1 MDRETLTLPNDVES
15 LQALV
20 LSLHRTR
27 LEQQA
32 KLQRQSS
39 LIDQLVEQIKLARHK
54 QFGASSEQWSVD
66 QMRLFNEAEAIV
78 DREGVDD
85 DHESD
90 TDTIAVPAHRR
101 KRGGRKPLPPE
112 LPRIEVVYELPE
124 SECVCL
130 HDGATLK
137 VIGEVATEQLDIIP
151 AQVRVIRH
159 LRKKYAC
166 PCCDGT
172 IKTAPMP
179 NQPIPKSRVSPG
191 LLAYIIIN
199 KFADALPLYRQ
210 EQIFQRIGIE
220 LSRANLANWVVKAG
234 QLIQP
239 LINLMHDR
247 ILEYDI
253 VGMDET
259 VVQVLKEP
267 GKAPQS
273 QSYLWVQR
281 GGPPDQPLILYDY
294 DPSRSQAVPERLLA
308 GYAGYLQSD
317 GYAAYDVVGSE
328 PGITQVGCFAHARRK
343 FDEALKGQSK
353 KRKSSH
359 AWRGFKFI
367 QQLYR
372 IERSLK
378 KDAKPEVRY
387 RVRQE
392 QAKPIVNEMRAW
404 LDQALPEVAPTT
416 LTGKALQYLHNQ
428 WPKLI
433 RYLDDGRLRMD
444 NNLVENAIRPF
455 VLGRKNFLFCDTV
468 RGANASA
475 NLYSLIETAKANN
488 IEPYQYLRQVFTE
501 LPNAKTVEGVEALL
515 PYSVEQTN
523 TDDVKSAVG

>member
-1 MDRETLTLPNDVES
+1 
-15 LQALV
+15 
-20 LSLHRTR
+20 
-27 LEQQA
+27 
-32 KLQRQSS
+32 
-39 LIDQLVEQIKLARHK
+39 
-54 QFGASSEQWSVD
+54 
-66 QMRLFNEAEAIV
+66 
-78 DREGVDD
+78 
-85 DHESD
+85 
-90 TDTIAVPAHRR
+90 
-101 KRGGRKPLPPE
+101 
-112 LPRIEVVYELPE
+112 
-124 SECVCL
+124 
-130 HDGATLK
+130 
-137 VIGEVATEQLDIIP
+137 
-151 AQVRVIRH
+151 VRVIRH
-159 LRKKYAC
+159 LRKKYSC

-191 LLAYIIIN
+191 LLAFVVIN

-234 QLIQP
+234 QLVQP
-239 LINLMHDR
+239 LINLMRDK

-281 GGPPDQPLILYDY
+281 GGPPAQPMILYDY
-294 DPSRSQAVPERLLA
+294 DPSRNQAVPERLLA
-308 GYAGYLQSD
+308 GYKGYLQTD

-328 PGITQVGCFAHARRK
+328 SAITQVGCFAHARRK
-343 FDEALKGQSK
+343 FDQALKGQSK

-378 KDAKPEVRY
+378 KDAEPEVRY
-387 RVRQE
+387 HVRQE
-392 QAKPIVNEMRAW
+392 QAKPVLDEMRAW
-404 LDQALPEVAPTT
+404 LDQALPEVAPRT

-433 RYLDDGRLRMD
+433 RYLDDGRLRID

-488 IEPYQYLRQVFTE
+488 TEPYQYLRNVFAE
-501 LPNAKTVEGVEALL
+501 LPNAKTVEDVEALL
-515 PYSVEQTN
+515 PYTVEPTN

>member
-1 MDRETLTLPNDVES
+1 MDWDTSTLPNDVET

-20 LSLHRTR
+20 CSLRDTHLEQQKR
-27 LEQQA
+27 LTEQQA

-66 QMRLFNEAEAIV
+66 QMRLFNEAETIV
-78 DREGVDD
+78 DREGGD
-85 DHESD
+85 ED
-90 TDTIAVPAHRR
+90 TEFDADTIVVPAHRR

-124 SECVCL
+124 SERVCP

-191 LLAYIIIN
+191 LLAFVVIN

-239 LINLMHDR
+239 LINLMRDR

-267 GKAPQS
+267 GKAPRS

-281 GGPPDQPLILYDY
+281 GGPPDQPMILYDY

-308 GYAGYLQSD
+308 GYAGYLQTD
-317 GYAAYDVVGSE
+317 GYPVYDVVGSQ
-328 PGITQVGCFAHARRK
+328 PDITQVGCF
-343 FDEALKGQSK
+343 
-353 KRKSSH
+353 
-359 AWRGFKFI
+359 
-367 QQLYR
+367 
-372 IERSLK
+372 
-378 KDAKPEVRY
+378 
-387 RVRQE
+387 
-392 QAKPIVNEMRAW
+392 
-404 LDQALPEVAPTT
+404 
-416 LTGKALQYLHNQ
+416 
-428 WPKLI
+428 
-433 RYLDDGRLRMD
+433 
-444 NNLVENAIRPF
+444 
-455 VLGRKNFLFCDTV
+455 
-468 RGANASA
+468 
-475 NLYSLIETAKANN
+475 
-488 IEPYQYLRQVFTE
+488 
-501 LPNAKTVEGVEALL
+501 
-515 PYSVEQTN
+515 
-523 TDDVKSAVG
+523 